1 MKRASLRGIASTAL
15 AMAMI
20 GCTTMPSSAPPQ
32 SSTPFGWLADLAGA
46 CWRQN
51 DFGAD
56 VCYWQADES
65 NLYWFSRNRD
75 ELLGCGKFA
84 VATAASARGA
94 IHSWDEDSADTPM
107 SFSLTGDT
115 LVTDENSESPQG
127 TTRRISRDRFS
138 IQDRPGKPVLLLTRK
153 GSLVPVDA
161 AIGQC
166 LAWEAQRR

>member
-1 MKRASLRGIASTAL
+1 
-15 AMAMI
+15 
-20 GCTTMPSSAPPQ
+20 
-32 SSTPFGWLADLAGA
+32 
-46 CWRQN
+46 
-51 DFGAD
+51 
-56 VCYWQADES
+56 
-65 NLYWFSRNRD
+65 
-75 ELLGCGKFA
+75 
-84 VATAASARGA
+84 
-94 IHSWDEDSADTPM
+94 M